1 MHFKPHPAFQICRY
15 VQDID
20 PYTNEPV
27 SELEVIKETFAPVT
41 EQTLQEYQA
50 RYGANVWVQPTTIW
64 S

>member
-27 SELEVIKETFAPVT
+27 AELEVI
-41 EQTLQEYQA
+41 EQTLQPVTDQVLAEFRAQ
-50 RYGANVWVQPTTIW
+50 YGASVWVQPTTIW